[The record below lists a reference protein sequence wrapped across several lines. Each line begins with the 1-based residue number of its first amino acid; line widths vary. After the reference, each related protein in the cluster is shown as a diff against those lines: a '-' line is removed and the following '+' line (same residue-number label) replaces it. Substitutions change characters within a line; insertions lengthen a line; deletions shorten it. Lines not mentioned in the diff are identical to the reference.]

1 MSFVCEVILRS
12 VRLDMLKVTSGLIEK
27 IREGRKSNLF
37 LLAQLETGVFNP
49 MKRQHFYSVFG

>member
-1 MSFVCEVILRS
+1 MTALFGLNFEVMDWGQLTIA
-12 VRLDMLKVTSGLIEK
+12 LIEK